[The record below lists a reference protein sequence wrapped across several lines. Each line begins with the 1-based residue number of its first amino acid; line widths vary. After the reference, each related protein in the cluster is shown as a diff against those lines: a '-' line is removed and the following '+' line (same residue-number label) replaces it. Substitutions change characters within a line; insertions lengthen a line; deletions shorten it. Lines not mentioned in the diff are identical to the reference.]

1 MQQGETFCEFKVGF
15 NILLL
20 VTTAAN
26 EVQTESL
33 DQLICDVL
41 DEVQF
46 DIESVD
52 QPGQFNVNA
61 AEFYGTRIAISS
73 YQDLKK

>member
-20 VTTAAN
+20 VATAAN

-46 DIESVD
+46 DIENVD
-52 QPGQFNVNA
+52 QPGQFNVNN